1 VTFVIV
7 GAVDKPLTQEE
18 ELYVALCLE
27 GKLWCI
33 FEVVLF
39 DLRKSTMNPVLCVRE
54 VVRCSYA
61 CLFFFYEEF
70 SVMVL

>member
-1 VTFVIV
+1 LF

-39 DLRKSTMNPVLCVRE
+39 DLRKSTMNPVFCARE

-61 CLFFFYEEF
+61 CCSSFMKNL
-70 SVMVL
+70 V